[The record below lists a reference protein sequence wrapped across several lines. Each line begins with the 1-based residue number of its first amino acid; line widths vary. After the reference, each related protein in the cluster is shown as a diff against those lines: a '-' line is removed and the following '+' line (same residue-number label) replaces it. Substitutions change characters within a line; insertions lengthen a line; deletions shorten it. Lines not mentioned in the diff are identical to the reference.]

1 MWNLSLRNLLGFSPW
16 LKILNLWW
24 VHISTLQSNHI
35 FEMHSLY
42 TFSRN
47 IPCWCNFQIRWW
59 NILQAVKPGN
69 RGKLSFALPQ
79 TTFLWFTL
87 LCCVIV
93 KLFNS
98 NKFIC
103 KIDSW
108 WLINWVS
115 AESAVEMYKACF
127 NWTRSSWLNCALRD
141 DEAVYW
147 VSIGHYEAVAVGNWW
162 YWVRRGHVCLY
173 ILDKVEI
180 WTCVT
185 DASLTHWQTLKG
197 RATHYSSPYKV

>member
-1 MWNLSLRNLLGFSPW
+1 MWNLSLRNLLDFSPW
-16 LKILNLWW
+16 LKIRNLWW

-47 IPCWCNFQIRWW
+47 IPFWCNFQIWWW

-93 KLFNS
+93 KLFN
-98 NKFIC
+98 NNEFIC
-103 KIDSW
+103 KIDSR

-115 AESAVEMYKACF
+115 AESAVEMYKACL
-127 NWTRSSWLNCALRD
+127 NWITSNIPRINFVRLFWYLPHQTVDDLLVFPNCPIIPA
-141 DEAVYW
+141 
-147 VSIGHYEAVAVGNWW
+147 GNTG
-162 YWVRRGHVCLY
+162 RGGFWGRKRC
-173 ILDKVEI
+173 
-180 WTCVT
+180 T
-185 DASLTHWQTLKG
+185 TLKIISNWNVEFLTSFYFFLHSI
-197 RATHYSSPYKV
+197 AL

>member
-1 MWNLSLRNLLGFSPW
+1 
-16 LKILNLWW
+16 
-24 VHISTLQSNHI
+24 
-35 FEMHSLY
+35 MHSLY

-47 IPCWCNFQIRWW
+47 IPFWCNFQIWWW

-93 KLFNS
+93 KLFN
-98 NKFIC
+98 NNEFIC

-115 AESAVEMYKACF
+115 AESAVEMYKACL
-127 NWTRSSWLNCALRD
+127 NWITSNFPRINFVRLFLYDICLIRLSMISSYSPTAPLLQPATPD
-141 DEAVYW
+141 V
-147 VSIGHYEAVAVGNWW
+147 VASEEGSAA
-162 YWVRRGHVCLY
+162 RRW
-173 ILDKVEI
+173 K
-180 WTCVT
+180 
-185 DASLTHWQTLKG
+185 
-197 RATHYSSPYKV
+197 SSPIGTLSF

>member
-35 FEMHSLY
+35 FEMHSLH

-47 IPCWCNFQIRWW
+47 IPFWCNFQIRWW
-59 NILQAVKPGN
+59 NILQPVKPGN
-69 RGKLSFALPQ
+69 RGKLTFALPQ

-108 WLINWVS
+108 WLINLVS
-115 AESAVEMYKACF
+115 AESAVEMYKACL
-127 NWTRSSWLNCALRD
+127 NWITSNFPRIKFVRLIWYLPHQTVD
-141 DEAVYW
+141 DLLVFPDCPIPA
-147 VSIGHYEAVAVGNWW
+147 GNTG
-162 YWVRRGHVCLY
+162 RGGFWGRKRC
-173 ILDKVEI
+173 
-180 WTCVT
+180 T
-185 DASLTHWQTLKG
+185 TLKII
-197 RATHYSSPYKV
+197 SNWNVEFS